1 MHPGELQVLATKSN
15 IDLDHGTTCWAR
27 TEWSCL
33 VAIDN
38 QARGELFSDKAGN
51 STENKLFTSLLLISN
66 YSQASQVSTIK
77 LYLLIYYLT

>member
-51 STENKLFTSLLLISN
+51 SMENKLFTSLLLISN
-66 YSQASQVSTIK
+66 YSQASQASTIK